1 MGKIIVTY
9 NEVIELRHRI
19 EEQGLPFKLHLHD
32 ACGSQSFS
40 LEPLHQSIE
49 AGSYDEV
56 KRAVSGY
63 FEGKGFRIR
72 FSEFDLTFTV
82 EQ

>member
-1 MGKIIVTY
+1 MGKTIFTY
-9 NEVIELRHRI
+9 NEVIDLNHRI

-40 LEPLHQSIE
+40 LEPLNQSVE
-49 AGSYDEV
+49 EGSYDEV
-56 KRAVSGY
+56 KRVISGY
-63 FEGKGFRIR
+63 FEGKGFRIL
-72 FSEFDLTFTV
+72 FSEFAPTFTV

>member
-1 MGKIIVTY
+1 MGKIIFTY
-9 NEVIELRHRI
+9 NEVIELNHMI

-40 LEPLHQSIE
+40 LEALNQSLE
-49 AGSYDEV
+49 EGSYDEV
-56 KRAVSGY
+56 KRAISVY

-72 FSEFDLTFTV
+72 FSEFDPTFTV
-82 EQ
+82 E